1 MSGMAKADRIRH
13 HATRRCAV
21 AMTLPPLSEL
31 FPDED
36 YGFHLRVKLGPP
48 ADFFAPTAERD
59 RILAERRRWLEADPA
74 RHAFCLPEGAPL
86 LEECIALAD
95 AWNSLPANCTVHGTF
110 ADAGKRCE
118 ALGREWEA
126 DFLLLAPDAAG
137 EMVLRAGC
145 VCFPSSWALE
155 EKIGQP
161 VTVIHEPVP
170 GLNASLGTTINT
182 FLRKLR
188 PGVAFLRW
196 NWGLSRG
203 VEWNMHPA
211 RNLPRLTPPL
221 RADEVFVR
229 LEYQALVALPASRGV
244 LFGIRLA
251 VFPLAEVKA
260 DAAAR
265 KGLQRALAT
274 MPEAVAR
281 YKGLWAARMELLRL
295 LEA

>member
-1 MSGMAKADRIRH
+1 MI
-13 HATRRCAV
+13 
-21 AMTLPPLSEL
+21 LPPLSEL

-48 ADFFAPTAERD
+48 GDFFAPTPGRD
-59 RILAERRRWLEADPA
+59 RILAERRRWLAEDPA
-74 RHAFCLPEGAPL
+74 RYSFCLPAGAPL
-86 LEECIALAD
+86 LEEAIALARS
-95 AWNSLPANCTVHGTF
+95 WNSLPPTF
-110 ADAGKRCE
+110 SREAGPVADAGGRCV

-126 DFLLLAPDAAG
+126 DFLLLSPDDGG

-161 VTVIHEPVP
+161 VSAIHEPVP
-170 GLNASLGTTINT
+170 GLNPVLGGTITT

-203 VEWNMHPA
+203 SELNMHPA

-221 RADEVFVR
+221 NVAEVFVR
-229 LEYQALVALPASRGV
+229 LEYQALVALPANRGV
-244 LFGIRLA
+244 LFGIRLR
-251 VFPLAEVKA
+251 VFPLAEVRA
-260 DAAAR
+260 DATGR
-265 KGLQRALAT
+265 VGLQRALAT

-281 YKGLWAARMELLRL
+281 YKGLWAARAELPGL
-295 LEA
+295 LPS